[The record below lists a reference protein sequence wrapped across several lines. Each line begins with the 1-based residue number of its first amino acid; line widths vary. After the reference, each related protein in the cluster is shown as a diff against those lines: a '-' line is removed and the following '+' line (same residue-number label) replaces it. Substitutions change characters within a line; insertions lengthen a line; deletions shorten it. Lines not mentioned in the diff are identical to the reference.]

1 MTKRILLLFPCFI
14 LLMVTTGNTQNPD
27 QIRIPDILGYKT
39 LTFDPHSH
47 TVFSDG
53 LVWPT
58 VRVEEAW
65 REGIDAISLSEHIE
79 YRPFQRDVVVP
90 DHNRAYDV
98 ARPAAE
104 RRDILLIRGNE
115 ITRSMPPGHFNA
127 LFHED
132 SNKLAVTEW
141 RDAFRAAREQG
152 AFMLWNH
159 PGWNNQQP
167 GPAQWHEEHTWL
179 LENDMLH
186 GIEVINGLLPNYY
199 SPEAHQWCLDHG
211 LAIIGSSDAHNP
223 MAMDIDFAS
232 GERRA
237 MTLVFAEERSI
248 PAIKEAMMNQR
259 TAAYFDDIIVGREEH
274 LMALFQ
280 ESIEIESVTR
290 HRYSFSA
297 VLKNH
302 SDIPVV
308 LTGKPGANETAE
320 FFHKLTIP
328 SQGSTEIYISDLN
341 QDNIEEITLELIVEN
356 YLSRP
361 GQGMP
366 VQLTFRPD

>member
-1 MTKRILLLFPCFI
+1 MAKSLSLLFTSFLFLLLSA
-14 LLMVTTGNTQNPD
+14 GNAQNPD
-27 QIRIPDILGYKT
+27 VIRIPDILGYQT
-39 LTFDPHSH
+39 ITFDPHLH

-58 VRVEEAW
+58 IRVEEAW
-65 REGIDAISLSEHIE
+65 SEGIDAISLTEHIE
-79 YRPFQRDVVVP
+79 YRPFQRDVVVN

-104 RRDILLIRGNE
+104 RRDVLLIRGNE

-127 LFHED
+127 LFHDD
-132 SNKLAVTEW
+132 SNKLVVTEW
-141 RDAFRAAREQG
+141 RDAFRAARDQG

-167 GPAQWHEEHTWL
+167 GPAQWHDEHTWL

-223 MAMDIDFAS
+223 MGMDIDFAS

-237 MTLVFAEERSI
+237 VTLVFAEERSI

-259 TAAYFDDIIVGREEH
+259 TAAYFDNLIAGREEH

-280 ESIEIESVTR
+280 ESFEIESVTR
-290 HRYSFSA
+290 NRHSFSA
-297 VLKNH
+297 VLRNH
-302 SDIPVV
+302 SDIPIK
-308 LTGKPGANETAE
+308 LTGKPGANETVE
-320 FFHKLTIP
+320 FFQRLTVP
-328 SQGSTEIYISDLN
+328 PLGSTEIYISDLN
-341 QDNIEEITLELIVEN
+341 QENIEEITIDLIVEN
-356 YLSRP
+356 FLSNP
-361 GQGMP
+361 GEGMP
-366 VQLTFRPD
+366 VRLTFRPD